1 MLKKILDFLSVFEW
15 ILFSISLVTVIV
27 CFFIFDGKNYLY
39 LSTFII
45 GVFYLI
51 FCAKGHPIG
60 QVLVIVFAILYS
72 IISYRYKYYGE
83 MITYLGMTGG
93 IAILSLIS
101 WLKHPTSKNDKTVVV
116 NKLKIREYL
125 FLIGLSVIV
134 TTSFYYLLKALG
146 TSNIVISTISVL
158 TSFIA
163 SYLTLR
169 RSKYYA
175 VAYLANDIVLIAMW
189 SLASLENK
197 AYISVTICFV
207 VFFVNDLYGFI
218 SWWKREQKQE
228 NHY

>member
-1 MLKKILDFLSVFEW
+1 
-15 ILFSISLVTVIV
+15 
-27 CFFIFDGKNYLY
+27 
-39 LSTFII
+39 
-45 GVFYLI
+45 
-51 FCAKGHPIG
+51 
-60 QVLVIVFAILYS
+60 
-72 IISYRYKYYGE
+72 

-134 TTSFYYLLKALG
+134 TTAFYYLLNALG
-146 TSNIVISTISVL
+146 TNNIVISTISVL

-175 VAYLANDIVLIAMW
+175 AAYLANDIVLITMW
-189 SLASLENK
+189 SMASLENK
-197 AYISVTICFV
+197 AYISVAICFAI
-207 VFFVNDLYGFI
+207 FFVNDLYGLI
-218 SWWKREQKQE
+218 SWWKRERKQE